1 MDSRRRGRSPRPGVE
16 RPRLRPPQVS
26 LACNAQ
32 PPACQPVAKR
42 VLRFANSAPTLACDI
57 DTVLCRVV
65 RLQFGLQTLSHG
77 LTSVCASKA
86 AAMKLSGVTEM
97 ESMPQSF

>member
-1 MDSRRRGRSPRPGVE
+1 VI
-16 RPRLRPPQVS
+16 L
-26 LACNAQ
+26 
-32 PPACQPVAKR
+32 
-42 VLRFANSAPTLACDI
+42 

-77 LTSVCASKA
+77 LTSVFASKA

-97 ESMPQSF
+97 ESIPQSF

>member
-1 MDSRRRGRSPRPGVE
+1 VI
-16 RPRLRPPQVS
+16 L
-26 LACNAQ
+26 
-32 PPACQPVAKR
+32 
-42 VLRFANSAPTLACDI
+42 

-86 AAMKLSGVTEM
+86 AAMKLSVVTEM
-97 ESMPQSF
+97 KSIPQNF